1 MKFSFKAISKTR
13 EGAIKALTK
22 GLDNH
27 TTDYHCDPDWYYPDS
42 IEVEKIALD
51 MAYRDCEELF
61 SQDWESSDL
70 PSGADQYTFN
80 QRSITMLVIVDA
92 PKVSPRTELT
102 QEQKEEWFDKV
113 KPTKNWKM
121 PISRTIILTD
131 ESQINDVMHS
141 IEWFV
146 GGMTDFTIIKR
157 TPKYLSVRFDNAGYY
172 NNIGA

>member
-1 MKFSFKAISKTR
+1 
-13 EGAIKALTK
+13 
-22 GLDNH
+22 
-27 TTDYHCDPDWYYPDS
+27 
-42 IEVEKIALD
+42 
-51 MAYRDCEELF
+51 
-61 SQDWESSDL
+61 
-70 PSGADQYTFN
+70 
-80 QRSITMLVIVDA
+80 MLVIVDA
-92 PKVSPRTELT
+92 PKASPRNELT

-121 PISRTIILTD
+121 PISRTIVLRD

-146 GGMTDFTIIKR
+146 GGMTDFTIVKR